1 MSNEPENSEDWFTS
15 PIRTIVKECLFE
27 EQLVGLAI
35 SHRRIEEVLSGIE
48 YGLAKHPEMFEK
60 IPDSQDSMVT
70 TYFYPNAPAIRI
82 LFTYTP
88 TEVHLVAIEF
98 AE

>member
-15 PIRTIVKECLFE
+15 PIRTVIMDHLFQQ
-27 EQLVGLAI
+27 QLDGLGI
-35 SHRRIEEVLSGIE
+35 NHRRIDQVMSGIE
-48 YGLAKHPEMFEK
+48 YGLAKHPEMFAK
-60 IPDSQDSMVT
+60 IPGTQDCMVT

-82 LFTYTP
+82 LFTYTA
-88 TEVHLVAIEF
+88 TEVHLLAAEF